1 MPSPGLT
8 CTGDTPGLSSGVLSS
23 GCRPPA
29 PARAGGCSLPPR
41 PAPGESP
48 VCFGGDVCPRLGA
61 EGPEAERPPVAVP
74 SPPETGQ
81 APPRLPGPCLSPALP
96 PHPGSGLPRPP
107 LLLGCLSAGVPGG
120 EPPARFGRRAGAGL
134 AAKARCPAARRGP
147 RALISPA
154 GGRWVCSGPR
164 TDGGGGGRSGVRGGL
179 LRAGGR
185 PRGGQGTSVL
195 QGPEQGPS
203 PLPPPAPPVP
213 ASREPQAGPPP
224 SQPLASRRPA
234 SPSGWSGRQG
244 TWSPWCS
251 EARCWR
257 WGPGRG
263 GRGGEGLPPG
273 PRGEVSPLSGP
284 LWARLAPV
292 LFN

>member
-1 MPSPGLT
+1 MCAPGWGQRGRRPSAHPLRFRLPLKQARPPPSPRAL
-8 CTGDTPGLSSGVLSS
+8 PIP
-23 GCRPPA
+23 RPPPA
-29 PARAGGCSLPPR
+29 PRLRFAPSAAPVGMSVGRCPRRGAASPFRAKGRGRAGGQGQVPR
-41 PAPGESP
+41 
-48 VCFGGDVCPRLGA
+48 GA
-61 EGPEAERPPVAVP
+61 AWPQGSDFAGRWAVGVQRPEN
-74 SPPETGQ
+74 
-81 APPRLPGPCLSPALP
+81 
-96 PHPGSGLPRPP
+96 
-107 LLLGCLSAGVPGG
+107 
-120 EPPARFGRRAGAGL
+120 GRRRGWPVRC
-134 AAKARCPAARRGP
+134 ARWPA
-147 RALISPA
+147 
-154 GGRWVCSGPR
+154 
-164 TDGGGGGRSGVRGGL
+164 
-179 LRAGGR
+179 AGGR
-185 PRGGQGTSVL
+185 PRGGQGTSAL

-203 PLPPPAPPVP
+203 PPPPAPPVP

-273 PRGEVSPLSGP
+273 PRVGEVSPLSGP